1 MKQLFVLPLLLFFL
15 CSIFVPRTGAEI
27 DDKGNFTYSGGSPDD
42 TLAQVALF
50 LMEKNLKEG
59 STFLS
64 DDIDVG
70 IVGYQLRYFD
80 NGNRLID
87 EGDWFSIRRYRIP
100 DNLDTLRIKGE
111 PNYWKKDFMEF
122 VDINMNGMDNKD
134 YYFLDGRR
142 IDLHNVAKEILSQ
155 YQIQIERAVS
165 VFIKNVD
172 FQSILDDLGATGQ
185 TAVKKKEAFDD
196 GSLPSSI
203 ILGLDLKYVFRP
215 LTSNGRQL
223 SDRESQERVRNR
235 LGLIYSATTSYTD
248 LSGYRLQDLNDQL
261 PLLQRTYDPVEKQ
274 ILTLIVDAL
283 FDLDADGIITPENI
297 TNGYTRFRELHQQ
310 LLENARGQN
319 RRLILPSEKL
329 ARLRQEYK
337 SVHNKEFDTSSE
349 F

>member
-1 MKQLFVLPLLLFFL
+1 MKQLPVLPLLLLFL
-15 CSIFVPRTGAEI
+15 CSILVPRTGAEI

-42 TLAQVALF
+42 TLAQIALF

-59 STFLS
+59 STFVS

-100 DNLDTLRIKGE
+100 DNPDSLRIKDE

-122 VDINMNGMDNKD
+122 VDIDMNGMDNKD
-134 YYFLDGRR
+134 YYFLDSRR
-142 IDLHNVAKEILSQ
+142 INLHNVAEEMLSQ

-196 GSLPSSI
+196 GSLPSNI
-203 ILGLDLKYVFRP
+203 VLGLDLKYVFRP
-215 LTSNGRQL
+215 MISNGRQL
-223 SDRESQERVRNR
+223 SERESVERVRSR

-248 LSGYRLQDLNDQL
+248 LGGYRLQDMNDQL
-261 PLLQRTYDPVEKQ
+261 ALLQRTYDPIEQQ

-283 FDLDADGIITPENI
+283 FDIDADGIITPENI

-310 LLENARGQN
+310 LVENARSQN
-319 RRLILPSEKL
+319 RRLLLPSEKL
-329 ARLRQEYK
+329 ARLRQEYQ
-337 SVHNKEFDTSSE
+337 SVHNKEFDTGAG